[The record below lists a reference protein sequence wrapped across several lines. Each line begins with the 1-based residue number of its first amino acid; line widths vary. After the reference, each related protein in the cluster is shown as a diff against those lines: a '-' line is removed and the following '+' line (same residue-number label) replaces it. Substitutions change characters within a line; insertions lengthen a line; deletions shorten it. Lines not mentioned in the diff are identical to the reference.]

1 MVHASTL
8 VDPEPA
14 DWPKHEVTRLE
25 GFSDAVMA
33 FAVTLLVVS
42 LEVPKSFGEL
52 TEAMRGFLAFAICF
66 ALLVYSWYEH
76 AKFFRRYGLQDALTV
91 ALNAAFLFL
100 VLFYVYPLKFLFTL
114 IVNLVVFGAQPS
126 SAGGHGADI
135 SSGQIRELFAI
146 YGAGF
151 IGVYAVLG
159 LLYTRAY
166 WKRDVLQLNDF
177 QRFETR
183 MSMVDH
189 FSVASIGGLSVLL
202 TFVTDASRGW
212 PGQAYFLIPVVH
224 TVTGFM
230 RGRRVAKLR
239 ARATER

>member
-8 VDPEPA
+8 IDTEA
-14 DWPKHEVTRLE
+14 TDWPKHEVTRLE
-25 GFSDAVMA
+25 GFSDAVLA

-42 LEVPKSFGEL
+42 LEVPKSFDEL
-52 TEAMRGFLAFAICF
+52 AETMRGFLAFAICF

-76 AKFFRRYGLQDALTV
+76 AKFFRRYGLQDALTI

-114 IVNLVVFGAQPS
+114 IVNMAVFGTESPGVS
-126 SAGGHGADI
+126 GHGLVI

-166 WKRDVLQLNDF
+166 WKREALHLNDF

-183 MSMVDH
+183 MSMIDH
-189 FSVASIGGLSVLL
+189 FSVASIGGLSVIL
-202 TFVTDASRGW
+202 TFVTNASYGW
-212 PGQAYFLIPVVH
+212 PGWAYFLIPVVH

-230 RGRRVAKLR
+230 RGRRVARLR
-239 ARATER
+239 ARATAK